1 MTQLDSSGT
10 SGGTALD
17 QAAFSYDGWGNI
29 ASYRQ
34 DVDSAFG
41 GSGDDEYEVSYT
53 WEKATSGRASLR
65 RTGITLP
72 SGASVG
78 LDYRKRPAAL
88 QGPSRGAIGSEA
100 TPMWATTSRGSGSSC
115 RIGSGA

>member
-1 MTQLDSSGT
+1 MGRRETVTQLDSSGT

-78 LDYRKRPAAL
+78 LDYRSVSGRFDDAV
-88 QGPSRGAIGSEA
+88 SRV
-100 TPMWATTSRGSGSSC
+100 TSLTHG
-115 RIGSGA
+115 